1 MLKFFFTPALMTHR
15 QACDLNVGP
24 GPAPRFVRQSY
35 NLAES
40 MQADQESQYI
50 KIVILENG
58 IEAQLIGSILDQ
70 REIPHRVR
78 SYHDTAYD
86 GLFQVQ
92 KGWGKLYAPQEYK
105 KEILQV
111 IEQVRSDYVFSDRD
125 D

>member
-1 MLKFFFTPALMTHR
+1 
-15 QACDLNVGP
+15 
-24 GPAPRFVRQSY
+24 
-35 NLAES
+35 

-50 KIVILENG
+50 KIVILENS

-92 KGWGKLYAPQEYK
+92 KGWGKLYAPQEFK

-111 IEQVRSDYVFSDRD
+111 IEEVRSDYVFSDRD
-125 D
+125 GWSVWFIILKY